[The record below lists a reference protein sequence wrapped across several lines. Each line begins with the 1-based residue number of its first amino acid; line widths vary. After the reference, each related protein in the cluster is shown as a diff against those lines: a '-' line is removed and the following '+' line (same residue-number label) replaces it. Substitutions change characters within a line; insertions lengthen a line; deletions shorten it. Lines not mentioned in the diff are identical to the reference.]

1 MQETISIVWS
11 TSSIDTYIFY
21 KPLARYVDDI
31 FIREQER
38 KELVSARKTSY
49 FSSQKK
55 SFAFPSQ
62 NYSFYSTLKRK
73 IRHPTSFI
81 GRYF

>member
-1 MQETISIVWS
+1 MQKTISIHVD
-11 TSSIDTYIFY
+11 IYILY

-55 SFAFPSQ
+55 KKVSFAFPSQ

-73 IRHPTSFI
+73 IRHRTSFI

>member
-1 MQETISIVWS
+1 MQKTIPIHVD
-11 TSSIDTYIFY
+11 IYILY

-55 SFAFPSQ
+55 KKKFLSLSLP
-62 NYSFYSTLKRK
+62 K
-73 IRHPTSFI
+73 IIRFTPLSNVK
-81 GRYF
+81 

>member
-1 MQETISIVWS
+1 MSYAIIIIIYLRKKENSKSACKKRYRSAW
-11 TSSIDTYIFY
+11 SIDTYILY

-49 FSSQKK
+49 FSSPPL
-55 SFAFPSQ
+55 AP
-62 NYSFYSTLKRK
+62 
-73 IRHPTSFI
+73 
-81 GRYF
+81 

>member
-1 MQETISIVWS
+1 MQKTISIVRFI
-11 TSSIDTYIFY
+11 SSIDIYIFY

-49 FSSQKK
+49 FSSPKK
-55 SFAFPSQ
+55 SFLRFPFPKLFVLLHSQ
-62 NYSFYSTLKRK
+62 T
-73 IRHPTSFI
+73 
-81 GRYF
+81 